1 MKPANSLRRKLLR
14 WLLVALSALVA
25 VGIVTDY
32 FMALEPARE
41 VYDQHLLK
49 LAYNLERSLPS
60 DQARW
65 QASYPEIERTLLRSE
80 QDSYDSAK
88 AAIFDLQG
96 RFIAGVQDLPIRAAG
111 NDNKPLFYEA
121 EYKGD
126 PIRVVVFKSQSLDA
140 VFYLAETTYKRN
152 RLVQKTLLHMIVPE
166 LVFAIFSIVVLWIGV
181 GRGLQPLAQIRAQIN
196 ARSETDLSPMDEGKA
211 PVEIREI
218 IVALNSLLA
227 RLDHSLKLQN
237 QFLANAAHQLRTP
250 LAGLQMQLE
259 LASDQTPEDRAQS
272 HERMLVSTRR
282 IVRLAN
288 QLLALARAEGEGEV
302 NKFTPLDISH
312 AIEAMAAE
320 WLARAYDKG
329 IDLGFNLES
338 AQVSGSL
345 WQIQEMLA
353 NLVDNALRYTPVD
366 GNITI
371 RCMQHGSEVWI
382 EVEDS
387 GPGIAP
393 DQRENVFNRFF
404 RLDENQ
410 EGCGLG
416 LAIVRE
422 IVRHH
427 GGKITL
433 ETPEHAQGTLV
444 RITLPRLQGQE
455 VNLFE
460 LNS

>member
-1 MKPANSLRRKLLR
+1 MKAANSLRRKLLR

-25 VGIVTDY
+25 VGILTDY

-49 LAYNLERSLPS
+49 LAYNLERSLPNDPS
-60 DQARW
+60 KWHEA
-65 QASYPEIERTLLRSE
+65 YPQIERNLLRSE
-80 QDSYDSAK
+80 QDSYDAAK

-96 RFIAGVQDLPIRAAG
+96 QFIAGVADLPIQLPSA
-111 NDNKPLFYEA
+111 DNKPYFYEV
-121 EYKGD
+121 EYQGD
-126 PIRVVVFKSQSLDA
+126 PIRVVAIKSPSLDA
-140 VFYLAETTYKRN
+140 VLYLAETTYKRN
-152 RLVQKTLLHMIVPE
+152 RLVQKTLIHMIVPE
-166 LVFAIFSIVVLWIGV
+166 LIFAIFSIVVLWIGV

-211 PVEIREI
+211 PVEVREI

-259 LASDQTPEDRAQS
+259 LASEQSPEERMQS
-272 HERMLVSTRR
+272 HERMVVSTRR

-302 NKFTPLDISH
+302 NKFAELDISN
-312 AIEAMAAE
+312 AIEAMATE
-320 WLARAYDKG
+320 WLARADAKS
-329 IDLGFNLES
+329 IDLGFDLHP
-338 AQVSGSL
+338 AKVSGSL

-353 NLVDNALRYTPVD
+353 NLVDNALRYTPMQ

-371 RCMQHGSEVWI
+371 RCRQQEQEVVI
-382 EVEDS
+382 EVEDN
-387 GPGIAP
+387 GPGIPP
-393 DQRENVFNRFF
+393 DQREHVFNRFY
-404 RLDENQ
+404 RLDEGP

-416 LAIVRE
+416 LSIVRE
-422 IVRHH
+422 IVRRHD
-427 GGKITL
+427 GKVVL
-433 ETPEHAQGTLV
+433 STPLSKRGTLV
-444 RITLPRLQGQE
+444 QITLPAVE
-455 VNLFE
+455 TFKSIV
-460 LNS
+460 